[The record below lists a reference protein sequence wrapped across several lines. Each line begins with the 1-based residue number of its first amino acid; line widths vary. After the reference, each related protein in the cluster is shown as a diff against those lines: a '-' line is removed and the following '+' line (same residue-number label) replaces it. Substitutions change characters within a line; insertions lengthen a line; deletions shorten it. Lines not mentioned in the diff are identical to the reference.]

1 LTRAGDDRHSVLIDL
16 DRKERHRAALW
27 QRVALILIGTAL
39 AGAALLAQQRG
50 SEPTPA
56 PAPTATPKP
65 TGALLA
71 PRPQL
76 SALALPSSVTDV
88 ELSAFPDWL
97 ANEPPPASL
106 RAVVAIR
113 GTMGIASVEGLTVVN
128 WTEHGVSYR
137 LESQARSVADLVVLA
152 DSLR

>member
-1 LTRAGDDRHSVLIDL
+1 V
-16 DRKERHRAALW
+16 
-27 QRVALILIGTAL
+27 LILIGTAL
-39 AGAALLAQQRG
+39 AAAALVAQQRSG
-50 SEPTPA
+50 SQPTPA
-56 PAPTATPKP
+56 PAATPTP

-76 SALALPSSVTDV
+76 SSLALPSSITDV
-88 ELSAFPDWL
+88 QLSAFPDWL
-97 ANEPPPASL
+97 ANEPPSASL

-128 WTEHGVSYR
+128 WTEHGISYR
-137 LESQARSVADLVVLA
+137 LESLSRTVPELVVLA

>member
-1 LTRAGDDRHSVLIDL
+1 M
-16 DRKERHRAALW
+16 
-27 QRVALILIGTAL
+27 LILIGTAI
-39 AGAALLAQQRG
+39 AAAALLAQQR
-50 SEPTPA
+50 SREPVPTPA
-56 PAPTATPKP
+56 PSATPRA

-76 SALALPSSVTDV
+76 SALSLPTSVTDV

-137 LESQARSVADLVVLA
+137 LESLERTVADLVVLA
-152 DSLR
+152 NSLR

>member
-1 LTRAGDDRHSVLIDL
+1 M
-16 DRKERHRAALW
+16 
-27 QRVALILIGTAL
+27 LILIGTAL
-39 AGAALLAQQRG
+39 AAAALVAQQRSG
-50 SEPTPA
+50 SQPTPA
-56 PAPTATPKP
+56 PAATPTP

-76 SALALPSSVTDV
+76 SSLALPSSITDV
-88 ELSAFPDWL
+88 QLSAFPDWL
-97 ANEPPPASL
+97 ANEPPSAAL

-128 WTEHGVSYR
+128 WTEHGISYR
-137 LESQARSVADLVVLA
+137 LESLSRTVPELVVLA

>member
-1 LTRAGDDRHSVLIDL
+1 MGDRHSVLIDL
-16 DRKERHRAALW
+16 DRKERRAAVW
-27 QRVALILIGTAL
+27 QRIVLILIGTAL
-39 AGAALLAQQRG
+39 AAAVLLSQQRG
-50 SEPTPA
+50 TEQAPT
-56 PAPTATPKP
+56 PAPTATPKA
-65 TGALLA
+65 TGALLV

-76 SALALPSSVTDV
+76 SALSLPTSVTDV

-137 LESQARSVADLVVLA
+137 LESLERTVADLVVLA

>member
-1 LTRAGDDRHSVLIDL
+1 MPGDRHTVLIDL
-16 DRKERHRAALW
+16 DRKESRAAVW
-27 QRVALILIGTAL
+27 QRIVLILIGTAL
-39 AGAALLAQQRG
+39 AAAALLSQQRSG
-50 SEPTPA
+50 NEPA
-56 PAPTATPKP
+56 PAPTAIPRA

-76 SALALPSSVTDV
+76 SALALPSGVTDV
-88 ELSAFPDWL
+88 QLSAFPDWL

-137 LESQARSVADLVVLA
+137 LESANRSVPELVVLA

>member
-1 LTRAGDDRHSVLIDL
+1 MSGTDRHSVLIDL
-16 DRKERHRAALW
+16 DRKERRAAVW
-27 QRVALILIGTAL
+27 QRIVLILIGTAL
-39 AGAALLAQQRG
+39 AAAALLLQQRG
-50 SEPTPA
+50 NQQAPTPS
-56 PAPTATPKP
+56 PTATPKA

-76 SALALPSSVTDV
+76 SALSLPTGVTDV
-88 ELSAFPDWL
+88 DLSAFPDWL

-113 GTMGIASVEGLTVVN
+113 GTMGIASVEGPTVVN

-137 LESQARSVADLVVLA
+137 LESLERTVADLVVLA

>member
-1 LTRAGDDRHSVLIDL
+1 MSGTDRHSVLIDL
-16 DRKERHRAALW
+16 DHKERHRAALW

-65 TGALLA
+65 TGALVA

-88 ELSAFPDWL
+88 QLSAFPDWL

>member
-1 LTRAGDDRHSVLIDL
+1 MSGTDRHSVLIDL
-16 DRKERHRAALW
+16 DRKERRAAVW
-27 QRVALILIGTAL
+27 QRIVLILIGTAL
-39 AGAALLAQQRG
+39 AAAALLSQQRG
-50 SEPTPA
+50 GQQVPTPS
-56 PAPTATPKP
+56 PTATPKA

-76 SALALPSSVTDV
+76 SSFSLPTSVTDV

-137 LESQARSVADLVVLA
+137 LESLQRTVADLVVLA

>member
-1 LTRAGDDRHSVLIDL
+1 MTLADRHSVLIDL
-16 DRKERHRAALW
+16 DRKERRAAVW
-27 QRVALILIGTAL
+27 QRIVIILIGTAL
-39 AGAALLAQQRG
+39 AAAALLAQQR
-50 SEPTPA
+50 SREPGPA
-56 PAPTATPKP
+56 PAPTATARP

-76 SALALPSSVTDV
+76 SSLALPSSVTDV
-88 ELSAFPDWL
+88 QLSAFPDWL
-97 ANEPPPASL
+97 ANEPPAASL

-137 LESQARSVADLVVLA
+137 LESMERSAADLVILA
-152 DSLR
+152 DSLH

>member
-1 LTRAGDDRHSVLIDL
+1 V
-16 DRKERHRAALW
+16 
-27 QRVALILIGTAL
+27 LILIGTAI
-39 AGAALLAQQRG
+39 AAAALLAQQR
-50 SEPTPA
+50 SREPVPTPA
-56 PAPTATPKP
+56 PSATPRA

-76 SALALPSSVTDV
+76 SALSLPTSVTDV

-137 LESQARSVADLVVLA
+137 LESLERTVADLVVLA
-152 DSLR
+152 NSLR

>member
-1 LTRAGDDRHSVLIDL
+1 M
-16 DRKERHRAALW
+16 
-27 QRVALILIGTAL
+27 
-39 AGAALLAQQRG
+39 
-50 SEPTPA
+50 
-56 PAPTATPKP
+56 
-65 TGALLA
+65 
-71 PRPQL
+71 
-76 SALALPSSVTDV
+76 TDV
-88 ELSAFPDWL
+88 QLSAFPDWL

-137 LESQARSVADLVVLA
+137 LESASHSVSELVVLA